1 MDKSINGYL
10 YCISP
15 GIEVVIHG
23 LKIRMVDKGY
33 IEAEECYQVST
44 EVGKLGQRMM
54 KLGIHTNI
62 AINCSF
68 ISVLSGESELLRVV
82 KEFEM
87 RREANVIVEGKS

>member
-1 MDKSINGYL
+1 MDRDTDKYY

-23 LKIRMVDKGY
+23 SKIRLMEKGY
-33 IEAEECYQVST
+33 IEAEECYQIST

-54 KLGIHTNI
+54 KLGIHYNI
-62 AINCSF
+62 VINCSF
-68 ISVLSGESELLRVV
+68 ITKLNVQTELLKVV

-87 RREANVIVEGKS
+87 RREANVITEGHG